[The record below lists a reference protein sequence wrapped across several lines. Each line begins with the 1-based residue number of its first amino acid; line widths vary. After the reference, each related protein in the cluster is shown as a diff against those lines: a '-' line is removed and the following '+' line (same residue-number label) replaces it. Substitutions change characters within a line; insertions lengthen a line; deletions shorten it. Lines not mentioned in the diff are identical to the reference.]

1 MTIAQI
7 PENEK
12 ERLKALQEYVILD
25 TLPESDF
32 DGITQLA
39 ATICGVPVALITF
52 IDEDRQI
59 FKSHYGTEIQETPR
73 HGSFCTH
80 TLKSRELFVV
90 EDAEND
96 PRFHDNLLVKGEMNI
111 VFYAGV
117 PLINHNGYALGTLC
131 VIDHEPR
138 SLSASQ
144 ADSLRILANQVIQL
158 LELRKKNAQ
167 LEASKNAYSS
177 LFEQNPDGVFSFDLN
192 GRFLSANDVMLK
204 MVGKTVRELRRTTFA
219 RYVSPAYMQLVT
231 QTFSKATE
239 GEPQNY
245 NVEII
250 SASGKKLIVNI
261 TNIPNVSNGN
271 IIGVYGIAKDITEK
285 HELQENL
292 AMILN
297 HTRETFMI
305 VNKDLEIVFY
315 NNSAWKSV
323 SAQLDQNIYKG
334 KSILDLADPKRIG
347 YLKELYARVFEG
359 EVSQTEIPLEMP
371 GKETLWIT
379 NSFSPV
385 ISENGT
391 IDYVI
396 ITSLDITERKKSQLK
411 LEKSEL
417 GLKQA
422 QELAHIGNW
431 EFDFKQQKSFWSD
444 EIYRILGFSPGEIEP
459 TFENYLSF
467 VHKDDYEKVLNLYKL
482 DQAQPDQS
490 QKSTH
495 RIICQNRE
503 MKIVYSES
511 RFIVEDDK
519 PTGIYGILRDVTEKQ
534 KSIEQFRN
542 SEQKTRL
549 IMNGSLDAIIWI
561 DAMANITFWNP
572 QSENIFGW
580 SKEEAVGKDLVKLI
594 ATKDTRQMYY
604 GAIRSYIE
612 KGEES
617 VMNVLIEQVAVNKAN
632 EEFPIEL
639 TVLPIRQDDEI
650 SFCVFIRNISERK
663 RFSNE
668 LRLSERRYRSLFY
681 LSPMPMWVYDLE
693 TWEFLDVN
701 DAAVRHYG
709 YSYEEF
715 MSMTLDELRPED
727 ELGTFEKAL
736 NFVKKS
742 VVFHRGDFQH
752 KKKNGD
758 IIDVDVQSNMI
769 EYNGKDARLILAI
782 DITRER
788 DNERKLKSLTQ
799 SLEQKVKE
807 RTIELNEANQ
817 LLSYE
822 HQQTRDSIT
831 YAQNIQSSI
840 LHREYD
846 ILQMF
851 AESFV
856 LFKPKDKVS
865 GDFFWC
871 YETED
876 YYLIAVLDCT
886 GHGVPG
892 AMISMVGFQL
902 LNQIVI
908 INGETSPAAVL
919 DQLDKEVNKLFH
931 QNQEESSVDGMDM
944 IYCRISKTSNELHY
958 AGAQRPLFFYSDG
971 ELTELKGNKLSIGGR
986 TGYYKTK
993 EFEEKRIVF
1002 NPGDCIYLTTD
1013 GYYSQFGGPRNK
1025 VMLKKRMKDMLS
1037 SIALLPAEKQL
1048 KELQSYF
1055 KEWQGNEEQVDDVL
1069 VIGVRLMN

>member
-12 ERLKALQEYVILD
+12 ERLEALQEYVILD

-32 DGITQLA
+32 DGITKLA
-39 ATICGVPVALITF
+39 SAICDVPISLITF
-52 IDEDRQI
+52 IDENRQI
-59 FKSHYGTEIQETPR
+59 FKSHHGTDITESSRGI
-73 HGSFCTH
+73 SFCDH
-80 TLKSRELFVV
+80 ALHSPDLFVV
-90 EDAEND
+90 EDASSD
-96 PRFHDNLLVKGEMNI
+96 PRFYDNPLVNGDLNV

-117 PLINHNGYALGTLC
+117 PLINHDGYALGTLC
-131 VIDHEPR
+131 VIDHQPR
-138 SLSASQ
+138 TLRNHQLESI
-144 ADSLRILANQVIQL
+144 RILAHQVVQL

-177 LFEQNPDGVFSFDLN
+177 LFEQNPDGVFSFDLK
-192 GRFLSANDVMLK
+192 GRFLSANDVMLQ
-204 MVGKTVRELRRTTFA
+204 MVENKVEELQRTTFA
-219 RYVSPAYMQLVT
+219 RYVSPAYIDLVT
-231 QTFSKATE
+231 KTFRKAVR
-239 GEPQNY
+239 GHAQNY
-245 NVEII
+245 DVEII
-250 SASGKKLIVNI
+250 STKGQKRMVNI
-261 TNIPNVSNGN
+261 TNIPNVSNGK

-285 HELQENL
+285 HNLEENL

-297 HTRETFMI
+297 NTRESFMI
-305 VNKDLEIVFY
+305 VNKNLEIVFF
-315 NNSAWKSV
+315 NDSAQKSV
-323 SAQLDQNIYKG
+323 GGYLNQDIYKG
-334 KSILDLADPKRIG
+334 KKILDLANPERIE
-347 YLKELYARVFEG
+347 YLKKLYTNVFEG
-359 EVSQTEIPLEMP
+359 MISQTEIPLEFP
-371 GKETLWIT
+371 GKEPMWVS

-385 ISENGT
+385 VNDDGT

-396 ITSLDITERKKSQLK
+396 VTTLDITERKKSQLK

-422 QELAHIGNW
+422 QELSHIGNW
-431 EFDFKQQKSFWSD
+431 EFDFVHRKSYWSD
-444 EIYRILGFSPGEIEP
+444 EMYNILGYPLGGIEP
-459 TFENYLSF
+459 TLENYLATIHPEDLEQVS
-467 VHKDDYEKVLNLYKL
+467 HIYDLNQESYNK
-482 DQAQPDQS
+482 S

-495 RIICQNRE
+495 RIVCNNGE
-503 MKIVYSES
+503 TKIVYSES
-511 RFIVEDDK
+511 RFIVENGQ
-519 PTGIYGILRDVTEKQ
+519 TVGMYGILRDVTERQ
-534 KSIEQFRN
+534 KSVEQFRN
-542 SEQKTRL
+542 SEQKTQL
-549 IMNGSLDAIIWI
+549 IMNGSLDAIIWV
-561 DAMANITFWNP
+561 DSMAKITFWNP
-572 QSENIFGW
+572 QSEKIFGW
-580 SKEEAVGKDLVKLI
+580 TKEEVVGKDLIKLI
-594 ATKDTRQMYY
+594 APEDTQHFYY
-604 GAIRSYIE
+604 NAIRNYID
-612 KGEES
+612 KDKES
-617 VMNVLIEQVAVNKAN
+617 VLNVLVEQVAINKEN

-639 TVLPIRQDDEI
+639 TVLPIRQNDEI

-668 LRLSERRYRSLFY
+668 LRLSEKRYRNLFY

-736 NFVKKS
+736 SFVKKS
-742 VVFHRGDFQH
+742 VVFHRGDFKH
-752 KKKNGD
+752 RKKNGD

-769 EYNGKDARLILAI
+769 EYNGKEARLILAI

-851 AESFV
+851 ADSFV

-871 YETED
+871 HETDD
-876 YYLIAVLDCT
+876 YYLIAALDCT

-919 DQLDKEVNKLFH
+919 DQLDKEINSLFH
-931 QNQEESSVDGMDM
+931 QNKEESSVDGMDM
-944 IYCRISKTSNELHY
+944 IYCRICKRTNELHY
-958 AGAQRPLFFYSDG
+958 AGAQRPLFFYSSG
-971 ELTELKGNKLSIGGR
+971 ELIELKGNKLSIGGR
-986 TGYYKTK
+986 TGYYVSK
-993 EFEEKRIVF
+993 EFEEQRIQF

-1025 VMLKKRMKDMLS
+1025 VMLKKRMKDELAK
-1037 SIALLPAEKQL
+1037 IAHLPAEEQL
-1048 KELQSYF
+1048 LALQAYSRQ
-1055 KEWQGNEEQVDDVL
+1055 WQGNEEQVDDVL
-1069 VIGVRLMN
+1069 VIGVRLGT